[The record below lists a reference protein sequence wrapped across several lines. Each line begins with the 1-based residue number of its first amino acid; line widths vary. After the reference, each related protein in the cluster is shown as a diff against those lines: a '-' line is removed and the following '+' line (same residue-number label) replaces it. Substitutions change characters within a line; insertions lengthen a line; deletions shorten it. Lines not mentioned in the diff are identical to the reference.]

1 MINKIL
7 IGVNL
12 GLTETSTS
20 KNPHVVLIVSKLFR
34 VLGDPKEGLIVG
46 LGGGGLAMFLHQH
59 FKQVKK
65 TNYTN

>member
-20 KNPHVVLIVSKLFR
+20 KNSHVVLIV
-34 VLGDPKEGLIVG
+34 
-46 LGGGGLAMFLHQH
+46 
-59 FKQVKK
+59 
-65 TNYTN
+65 NYSVF